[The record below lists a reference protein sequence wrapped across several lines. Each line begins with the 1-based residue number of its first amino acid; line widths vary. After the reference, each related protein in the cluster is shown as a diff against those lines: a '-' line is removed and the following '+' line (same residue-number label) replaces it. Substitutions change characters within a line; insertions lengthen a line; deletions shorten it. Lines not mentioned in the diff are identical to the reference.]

1 MGRVVRTLKHGWN
14 VFKASE
20 NPSAS
25 SISNGPM
32 VPARPNRQ
40 SARYYS
46 DKSIL
51 GSIYNRLAVDFAQVE
66 FYHAKLDDQDVAIDV
81 VRDSLNDCLTL
92 DPNIDQTAQ
101 AMKIDL
107 ALTMFE
113 SGIAAVVPTDADLD
127 PAITTSYD
135 IRAMRV
141 ATVAGWYP
149 RKVAVNL
156 YDDREFDDEGNRVNG
171 GVTKQITV
179 PKLQTA
185 LIENPF
191 YAIMNEPNGTLQR
204 LKAKLSL
211 LDGIDEA
218 AGSGKLD
225 MLIQLP
231 YSTRMTNRQKQAEER
246 RDALRQQLK
255 DDELGVGYIDI
266 NEKVIQL
273 NRPVEN
279 KLLDQIKELYDQLY
293 AELGLTPEIMNGIA
307 NRDTIN
313 NYFDRTIEPIANAVS
328 QEYKR
333 KFLTKTARSENYRHS
348 IETYRDPLKLIPI
361 TELAE
366 VVDKVTRSAVATA
379 NDIRPKIGLRPSK
392 DPQANKLGNPNM
404 PAEDQLVPNKPPA
417 PKEVSNGQGLPV
429 NGKPIPAGR

>member
-14 VFKASE
+14 VFKADQT
-20 NPSAS
+20 AGFAA
-25 SISNGPM
+25 GPM
-32 VPARPNRQ
+32 TVTRPNRQ
-40 SARYYS
+40 PGRYYN

-51 GSIYNRLAVDFAQVE
+51 GSIYNRLAVDFSQVE
-66 FYHAKLDDQDVAIDV
+66 FYHAKLDEDDVAIEV
-81 VRDSLNDCLTL
+81 VRDDLNDCLTL
-92 DPNIDQTAQ
+92 DPNIDQSAQ

-113 SGIAAVVPTDADLD
+113 SGIAAVAPTDANLD
-127 PAITTSYD
+127 PAVTMSYD
-135 IRAMRV
+135 IKSMRV
-141 ATVAGWYP
+141 ATVAGWHP
-149 RKVAVNL
+149 RRVTLNV
-156 YDDREFDDEGNRVNG
+156 YDDREYDDDGSPVNG
-171 GVTKQITV
+171 GVVKQVTV

-204 LKAKLSL
+204 LKKKLSL

-279 KLLDQIKELYDQLY
+279 KLVDQIKELYDQLY
-293 AELGLTPEIMNGIA
+293 AELGLTPEIMNGTA
-307 NRDTIN
+307 SRDTIN
-313 NYFDRTIEPIANAVS
+313 NYYDRTIEPLANAVA

-333 KFLTKTARSENYRHS
+333 KFLTKTARSQHHS
-348 IETYRDPLKLIPI
+348 IETYRDPLKLIPMS
-361 TELAE
+361 ELAE
-366 VVDKVTRSAVATA
+366 VVDKITRSAVATA

-404 PAEDQLVPNKPPA
+404 PAEDQLVPQPSA
-417 PKEVSNGQGLPV
+417 PKEVSNGQGLPL
-429 NGKPIPAGR
+429 NGKPIPSGR

>member
-1 MGRVVRTLKHGWN
+1 MGRVVRSLKHGWN
-14 VFKASE
+14 VFKSDQTAGYGGGTVSLT
-20 NPSAS
+20 
-25 SISNGPM
+25 
-32 VPARPNRQ
+32 RPNRQ
-40 SARYYS
+40 VGRYYS

-51 GSIYNRLAVDFAQVE
+51 GSIYNRLAVDFSQVE
-66 FYHAKLDDQDVAIDV
+66 FYHAKLDDDDVAIEV

-92 DPNIDQTAQ
+92 DPNIDQSAQ
-101 AMKIDL
+101 ALKIDL

-113 SGIAAVVPTDADLD
+113 SGIVAVVPTDANLD
-127 PAITTSYD
+127 PSVTMSYD
-135 IRAMRV
+135 IGAMRV
-141 ATVAGWYP
+141 ATVAAFHP
-149 RKVAVNL
+149 QRVTLNV
-156 YDDREFDDEGNRVNG
+156 YDDREYDDEGNPVNG
-171 GVTKQITV
+171 GVVKQITI
-179 PKLQTA
+179 PKRQVA

-191 YAIMNEPNGTLQR
+191 YSIMNEPNGTLAR
-204 LKAKLSL
+204 LKAKLAL

-273 NRPVEN
+273 NRPIEN
-279 KLLDQIKELYDQLY
+279 KLIEQIQELYSQLY
-293 AELGLTPEIMNGIA
+293 AELGLTPEIMNGTA

-313 NYFDRTIEPIANAVS
+313 NYYDRTIEPIASGV
-328 QEYKR
+328 QLEYKR
-333 KFLTKTARSENYRHS
+333 KFLTKTARTQKHS

-366 VVDKVTRSAVATA
+366 IVDKVTRSSVATA

-404 PAEDQLVPNKPPA
+404 PAKDQLVPTTPPA

>member
-1 MGRVVRTLKHGWN
+1 MGRVVRSLKHGWN
-14 VFKASE
+14 VFKADTTVAGY
-20 NPSAS
+20 SA
-25 SISNGPM
+25 GPM
-32 VPARPNRQ
+32 TQPRPNRQ
-40 SARYYS
+40 VSRYYS

-66 FYHAKLDDQDVAIDV
+66 FYHAKLDENDVAIEV

-92 DPNIDQTAQ
+92 DPNIDQNAQ
-101 AMKIDL
+101 ALKIDL

-113 SGIAAVVPTDADLD
+113 SGVAAVVPTDANLD
-127 PAITTSYD
+127 PAVTLSYD
-135 IRAMRV
+135 IQAMRV
-141 ATVAGWYP
+141 GTIAGWHP
-149 RKVAVNL
+149 QKVTCNV
-156 YDDREFDDEGNRVNG
+156 YDDREFDDEGNMVQG
-171 GVTKQITV
+171 GVTKQITI
-179 PKLQTA
+179 PKRQVA
-185 LIENPF
+185 VIENPF

-204 LKAKLSL
+204 LKAKLAL

-231 YSTRMTNRQKQAEER
+231 YSTRMANRQKQAEDR

-273 NRPVEN
+273 NRPIEN

-293 AELGLTPEIMNGIA
+293 AELGLTPEIMNGTA

-313 NYFDRTIEPIANAVS
+313 NYYDRTIEPLANAVS

-404 PAEDQLVPNKPPA
+404 PAADQLVPQPPPA

-429 NGKPIPAGR
+429 NGKPIPVGR

>member
-1 MGRVVRTLKHGWN
+1 MGRVVRSLKHGWN
-14 VFKASE
+14 VFK
-20 NPSAS
+20 SAETAGGS
-25 SISNGPM
+25 GYSAGPM
-32 VPARPNRQ
+32 TQPRPNRQ
-40 SARYYS
+40 PARYYS

-66 FYHAKLDDQDVAIDV
+66 FYHAKLDDDDVAIEV
-81 VRDSLNDCLTL
+81 VRDDLNDCLTL
-92 DPNIDQTAQ
+92 NPNIDQSAQ
-101 AMKIDL
+101 ALKIDL

-113 SGIAAVVPTDADLD
+113 SGIAAVVPTDANLD
-127 PAITTSYD
+127 PAVTMSYD
-135 IRAMRV
+135 IKSMRV
-141 ATVAGWYP
+141 ATVAGYHP
-149 RKVAVNL
+149 RRITLNV
-156 YDDREFDDEGNRVNG
+156 YDDREFDDEGKPVNG
-171 GVTKQITV
+171 GVTKQVTV

-191 YAIMNEPNGTLQR
+191 YGIMNEPNGTLQR
-204 LKAKLSL
+204 LKRKLSI

-225 MLIQLP
+225 MLLQLP
-231 YSTRMTNRQKQAEER
+231 YSTRATSRQKQAESR
-246 RDALRQQLK
+246 RDELRQQLK
-255 DDELGVGYIDI
+255 DDELGIGYIDI

-293 AELGLTPEIMNGIA
+293 AELGLTPEIMNGTA
-307 NRDTIN
+307 DRDTIN
-313 NYFDRTIEPIANAVS
+313 NYYDRTIEPLANAVA

-333 KFLTKTARSENYRHS
+333 KFLTKTARSQRHS
-348 IETYRDPLKLIPI
+348 IETYRDPLKLIPV

-366 VVDKVTRSAVATA
+366 IVDKVTRSAVATA

-392 DPQANKLGNPNM
+392 DPQASKLGNPNM
-404 PAEDQLVPNKPPA
+404 PAEDQLVPQPPPA
-417 PKEVSNGQGLPV
+417 PPKEVSNGQGLPL

>member
-1 MGRVVRTLKHGWN
+1 MGRVVRSLKHGWN
-14 VFKASE
+14 VFNSRETAGY
-20 NPSAS
+20 SA
-25 SISNGPM
+25 GPM
-32 VPARPNRQ
+32 TVTRPNRQ

-66 FYHAKLDDQDVAIDV
+66 FYHAKLDEDDVAIEV
-81 VRDSLNDCLTL
+81 VRDNLNDCLTL
-92 DPNIDQTAQ
+92 DPNIDQSAQ

-113 SGIAAVVPTDADLD
+113 SGIAAVAPTDANLN
-127 PAITTSYD
+127 PAESLSYD
-135 IRAMRV
+135 IKAMRV
-141 ATVAGWYP
+141 ATVAGYHP
-149 RKVAVNL
+149 RRVTLNV
-156 YDDREFDDEGNRVNG
+156 YDDREVDDDGKPVNG
-171 GVTKQITV
+171 GVVKQVTV

-191 YAIMNEPNGTLQR
+191 YGIMNEPNGTLQR
-204 LKAKLSL
+204 LKQKLSI

-279 KLLDQIKELYDQLY
+279 KLLDQIKELYEQLY
-293 AELGLTPEIMNGIA
+293 AELGLTPEIMNGTA

-313 NYFDRTIEPIANAVS
+313 NYYDRTIEPIANAVAL
-328 QEYKR
+328 EYKR
-333 KFLTKTARSENYRHS
+333 KFLTKTARTQRHS

-392 DPQANKLGNPNM
+392 DPQASKLGNPNM
-404 PAEDQLVPNKPPA
+404 PAEDQLVPQAAPPA

>member
-1 MGRVVRTLKHGWN
+1 MGRVVRSLKHGWN
-14 VFKASE
+14 VFKSDQTAGYGGG
-20 NPSAS
+20 A
-25 SISNGPM
+25 M
-32 VPARPNRQ
+32 TMTRPNRQ
-40 SARYYS
+40 VGRYYS

-51 GSIYNRLAVDFAQVE
+51 GSIYNRLAVDFSQVE
-66 FYHAKLDDQDVAIDV
+66 FYHAKLDDDDVAIDV
-81 VRDSLNDCLTL
+81 FRDDLNDCLTL
-92 DPNIDQTAQ
+92 DPNIDQSAQ
-101 AMKIDL
+101 ALKIDL

-113 SGIAAVVPTDADLD
+113 SGIAAVVPTDANLD
-127 PAITTSYD
+127 PAVTTSYD
-135 IRAMRV
+135 IKAMRV
-141 ATVAGWYP
+141 ATVAAFHP
-149 RKVAVNL
+149 QRVTLNV
-156 YDDREFDDEGNRVNG
+156 YDDREFDDEGNPVNG
-171 GVTKQITV
+171 GIVKQITI
-179 PKLQTA
+179 PKRQVA

-191 YAIMNEPNGTLQR
+191 YSIMNEPNGTLAR
-204 LKAKLSL
+204 LKAKLAL

-246 RDALRQQLK
+246 RDALRKQLK

-273 NRPVEN
+273 NRPIEN
-279 KLLDQIKELYDQLY
+279 KLLDQINELYARLF
-293 AELGLTPEIMNGIA
+293 AELGLTPEIMNGTA

-313 NYFDRTIEPIANAVS
+313 NYYDRTIEPIASGV
-328 QEYKR
+328 QLEYKR
-333 KFLTKTARSENYRHS
+333 KFLTKTARTQKHS

-366 VVDKVTRSAVATA
+366 IVDKVTRSSVATA

-404 PAEDQLVPNKPPA
+404 PAKDQLVPTPPPA

-429 NGKPIPAGR
+429 NGKPIPAGRGA

>member
-14 VFKASE
+14 VFKADQ
-20 NPSAS
+20 PAGYAS
-25 SISNGPM
+25 GPM
-32 VPARPNRQ
+32 TVARPNRQ

-66 FYHAKLDDQDVAIDV
+66 FYHAKLDEDDVAIGV
-81 VRDSLNDCLTL
+81 ERDSLHDCLTL
-92 DPNIDQTAQ
+92 DPNIDQSAQ
-101 AMKIDL
+101 ALKIDL

-113 SGIAAVVPTDADLD
+113 SGIAAVVPTDATLD
-127 PAITTSYD
+127 PSITTSYD
-135 IRAMRV
+135 IKALRV
-141 ATVAGWYP
+141 ATVAGFHP
-149 RKVAVNL
+149 RRVVLNV
-156 YDDREFDDEGNRVNG
+156 YDDREVDDDGNPVNG
-171 GVTKQITV
+171 GVTKQVTV
-179 PKLQTA
+179 PKQFVA

-191 YAIMNEPNGTLQR
+191 YSIMNEPNGTLQR
-204 LKAKLSL
+204 LKAKLAL

-279 KLLDQIKELYDQLY
+279 KLLDQIETLYNKLFD
-293 AELGLTPEIMNGIA
+293 ELGLTPSIMNGTA
-307 NRDTIN
+307 DRDTIN
-313 NYFDRTIEPIANAVS
+313 NYYDRTIEPLANAV
-328 QEYKR
+328 QLEYKR
-333 KFLTKTARSENYRHS
+333 KFLTKTARSQKHS
-348 IETYRDPLKLIPI
+348 IETYRDPLKLIPV

-366 VVDKVTRSAVATA
+366 IVDKVTRSAVATA

-404 PAEDQLVPNKPPA
+404 PVKDQLNPTPEPPPA

-429 NGKPIPAGR
+429 NGKPIPIGR